1 MVKKTTSIFVPL
13 VPKMPKDDMPNE
25 SRPNFDDFAVGMVTV
40 KKDEKCPE
48 TLRFANDVSIKTEAM
63 VEKDVL
69 ETLTAFCGMN
79 DSTGYLVTVDFTR
92 ANLSFRKN
100 KKESKTD
107 HPLPRGFD
115 CLLLEFPILACAL
128 KTQGI
133 EICLPDN
140 ALCFGSLSRKSLDY
154 IKHYAG
160 NYPGDCRL
168 PHRLFDER
176 ATIVGKGSELR
187 ALCHLSKTHG
197 LTTFSPDYT
206 EDMLDTTYRKDVSAK
221 EKIRLVLDSGSSP
234 DFIRKMNEAGFIS
247 EGVPAQYRDSILKK
261 AREVFDTDL
270 EIWDQRVAPMLEEHL
285 GVNEP
290 WVVGDFYGN
299 PRKAELK
306 SEPEPAERVVP
317 APARAMPVF
326 RPE

>member
-197 LTTFSPDYT
+197 LTTFSPDYA

-306 SEPEPAERVVP
+306 SELEPAERVVP

>member
-40 KKDEKCPE
+40 KNDEKCPE

-197 LTTFSPDYT
+197 LTTFSPDYA

-261 AREVFDTDL
+261 ACEVFDTDL